1 MTKSSPAFNIPN
13 KTLKTDKGSKLIT
26 HSINQERSATQ
37 KDLVISEL
45 QNRCSRNS
53 ISFLQKVHCGES
65 IILILKNFSFV
76 KTMLFKTL
84 YWNSLIFV
92 SSDTLRESEYISF
105 QSNWTSGNWSWN
117 LACVQTSPLPQKKS
131 GEETSS
137 LPIFFLREGGRLNT
151 GYWNLF
157 WADGGV
163 CFAILNA
170 L

>member
-1 MTKSSPAFNIPN
+1 MWNFATRITWFTMIKSSPALNIPN
-13 KTLKTDKGSKLIT
+13 KTLTADKGSKLVL
-26 HSINQERSATQ
+26 HYINQERRATQ
-37 KDLVISEL
+37 KDLVISQLE
-45 QNRCSRNS
+45 NRCSRNS
-53 ISFLQKVHCGES
+53 ISFLQKVHCGEL

-76 KTMLFKTL
+76 KTMSRFKTL

-92 SSDTLRESEYISF
+92 SSDTLREREYISF

-117 LACVQTSPLPQKKS
+117 L
-131 GEETSS
+131 
-137 LPIFFLREGGRLNT
+137 
-151 GYWNLF
+151 F